1 MENKKTIAFIFARGG
16 SKGLPFKNEL
26 ILCGHPLIAYSIN
39 LAKINKNIKDVYV
52 STDSKSIANI
62 ALKYGAKVINRP
74 HNLSQDNSPELLAWK
89 HAINYVN
96 NKIGTF
102 EKFISLPSTS
112 PLRSLNDI
120 DNCLEAL
127 KDNVDMVITIT
138 PSNRSPWFN
147 MVSTNEKDFLSI
159 ICKGKNISRRQD
171 APKSFDITT
180 VAYVSNPNFLLNIS
194 SFWEGKVKGVIIP
207 KERAL
212 DIDDKFDFLIANYL
226 IKERKDLYIK
236 NFL

>member
-1 MENKKTIAFIFARGG
+1 MENKNTIAFIFARGG
-16 SKGLPFKNEL
+16 SKGLPLKNEL
-26 ILCGHPLIAYSIN
+26 ILAGHPLIAYSIN

-96 NKIGTF
+96 NKIGKF

-147 MVSTNEKDFLSI
+147 MVGINEKDFLSI

-207 KERAL
+207 KERAT
-212 DIDDKFDFLIANYL
+212 DIDDIIDYKIARFLSN
-226 IKERKDLYIK
+226 
-236 NFL
+236 